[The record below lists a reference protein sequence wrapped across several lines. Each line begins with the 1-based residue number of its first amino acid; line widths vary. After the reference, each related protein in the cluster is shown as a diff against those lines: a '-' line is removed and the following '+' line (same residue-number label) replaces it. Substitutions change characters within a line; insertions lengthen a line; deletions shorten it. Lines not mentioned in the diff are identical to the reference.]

1 VHLIDLS
8 EAPDVAGGYA
18 WRGMSGVNLQDAAA
32 VSDLFDRAAA
42 ALRSS
47 PYRDGSRVRLPG
59 RGRLLVTG
67 DLHDNHEHLRKI
79 VHLSGLE
86 ASPDHHV
93 VLHEIVH
100 SEVLVNGLDL
110 SHRMLARVAELV
122 VDRPGQVHVLLGN
135 HELAQMTGQ
144 RVSKGAGDN
153 VALFN
158 AGLEFAFGDDGPSVS
173 ESINGF
179 IAALPLAVISESGI
193 LCAHSLPGSRT
204 FDRFDPD
211 VLSRDLAERDYDS
224 QTGSAYLM
232 VWGRGI
238 GQRELDTLAERWGV
252 ALFVLGHEHV
262 ANGLAIRGTK
272 LVILNSDHEF
282 GTVVP
287 INLSR
292 VPGAEEAVQLA
303 IRLRS
308 IPLPEG
314 RS

>member
-1 VHLIDLS
+1 
-8 EAPDVAGGYA
+8 
-18 WRGMSGVNLQDAAA
+18 MSGVNLQDAAA
-32 VSDLFDRAAA
+32 VVDLFDRAAH
-42 ALRSS
+42 ALRGS
-47 PYRDGSRVRLPG
+47 PYRDGSRVRLPP

-67 DLHDNHEHLRKI
+67 DLHDNLEHLRKI
-79 VHLSGLE
+79 VHLAGLE

-100 SEVLVNGLDL
+100 SEVLINGLDL

-122 VDRPGQVHVLLGN
+122 VDHPGQVHVLLGN

-144 RVSKGAGDN
+144 RVSKGAGDS
-153 VALFN
+153 VELFN
-158 AGLEFAFGDDGPSVS
+158 EGLAFAFGDDGQTVAVA
-173 ESINGF
+173 INGF
-179 IAALPLAVISESGI
+179 IAAMPLAVVSESGI
-193 LCAHSLPGSRT
+193 LCAHSLPGSRM

-211 VLSRDLAERDYDS
+211 VLWRDLAERDYDR

-232 VWGRGI
+232 VWGRGF
-238 GQRELDTLAERWGV
+238 GERELDTLAERWGV
-252 ALFVLGHEHV
+252 ELFVLGHEHV
-262 ANGLAIRGTK
+262 ANGLAVRGTR
-272 LVILNSDHEF
+272 LIILNSDHEF

-287 INLSR
+287 IDLAR

-314 RS
+314 RT

>member
-1 VHLIDLS
+1 M
-8 EAPDVAGGYA
+8 PTGYA

-32 VSDLFDRAAA
+32 VSGLFGRAAA
-42 ALRSS
+42 ALRDS
-47 PYRDGSRVRLPG
+47 PYRDGSRVRLPA

-79 VHLSGLE
+79 VHLAGLE

-100 SEVLVNGLDL
+100 SEILVNGLDL

-122 VDRPGQVHVLLGN
+122 VDHPGQVHVLLGN

-153 VALFN
+153 VKLFSE
-158 AGLEFAFGDDGPSVS
+158 GLAFVFGDDGQMVADA
-173 ESINGF
+173 INGF
-179 IAALPLAVISESGI
+179 IAAMPLAVVSESGI
-193 LCAHSLPGSRT
+193 LCAHSLPGSRM

-211 VLSRDLAERDYDS
+211 VLSRELAEQDYDS

-232 VWGRGI
+232 VWGRGFD
-238 GQRELDTLAERWGV
+238 QRELDTLSERWGV
-252 ALFVLGHEHV
+252 ELFVVGHEHV
-262 ANGLAIRGTK
+262 DNGLAIRGTK
-272 LVILNSDHEF
+272 LIILNSDHEF

-287 INLSR
+287 IDLSR

-314 RS
+314 RM

>member
-1 VHLIDLS
+1 
-8 EAPDVAGGYA
+8 
-18 WRGMSGVNLQDAAA
+18 MSGVNLQDAAA
-32 VSDLFDRAAA
+32 VSGLFDRAAA
-42 ALRSS
+42 ALRGS
-47 PYRDGSRVRLPG
+47 PYRDGSRVRLPA

-79 VHLSGLE
+79 VHLAGLE

-100 SEVLVNGLDL
+100 SEVLVNGMDL
-110 SHRMLARVAELV
+110 SHRMLGRVAELV
-122 VDRPGQVHVLLGN
+122 VDHPGQVHVLLGN

-153 VALFN
+153 VELFN
-158 AGLEFAFGDDGPSVS
+158 EGLAFVFGDDGQTVGVA
-173 ESINGF
+173 INGF
-179 IAALPLAVISESGI
+179 IAAMPLAVVSESGI

-211 VLSRDLAERDYDS
+211 VLSRELAERDYAR

-232 VWGRGI
+232 VWGRGF
-238 GQRELDTLAERWGV
+238 GERELDTLAERWGV
-252 ALFVLGHEHV
+252 ELFVLGHEHV
-262 ANGLAIRGTK
+262 ANGLAVRGTK
-272 LVILNSDHEF
+272 LIILNSDHEF

-287 INLSR
+287 IDLAR
-292 VPGAEEAVQLA
+292 GPGAEEAVQLA

-308 IPLPEG
+308 IPMPEG
-314 RS
+314 RT

>member
-1 VHLIDLS
+1 M
-8 EAPDVAGGYA
+8 PTGYA
-18 WRGMSGVNLQDAAA
+18 WRGMSGVNLQDAVA

-42 ALRSS
+42 ALRGS
-47 PYRDGSRVRLPG
+47 PYRDGSRVRLPA

-79 VHLSGLE
+79 VHLAGLE

-100 SEVLVNGLDL
+100 SEILVNGLDL
-110 SHRMLARVAELV
+110 SHRMLARVAQLV
-122 VDRPGQVHVLLGN
+122 VDHPGQVHVLLGN

-153 VALFN
+153 VALFSE
-158 AGLEFAFGDDGPSVS
+158 GLAFVFGDEGQMVADA
-173 ESINGF
+173 INGF
-179 IAALPLAVISESGI
+179 IAAMPLAVVSESGI
-193 LCAHSLPGSRT
+193 LCAHSLPGSRM

-211 VLSRDLAERDYDS
+211 VLSRELAERDYDS

-232 VWGRGI
+232 VWGRGF
-238 GQRELDTLAERWGV
+238 GQRELDPRAARWGV
-252 ALFVLGHEHV
+252 ELFVVGHEHV
-262 ANGLAIRGTK
+262 DNGLAIRGTR
-272 LVILNSDHEF
+272 LIILNSDHEF

-287 INLSR
+287 IDLSR
-292 VPGAEEAVQLA
+292 VPGVEEAVQLA

-314 RS
+314 RT

>member
-1 VHLIDLS
+1 
-8 EAPDVAGGYA
+8 
-18 WRGMSGVNLQDAAA
+18 MSGVNLQDAVA

-42 ALRSS
+42 ALRGS
-47 PYRDGSRVRLPG
+47 PYRDGSRVRLPA
-59 RGRLLVTG
+59 RGRLLATG

-79 VHLSGLE
+79 VHLAGLDV
-86 ASPDHHV
+86 SPEHHV

-100 SEVLVNGLDL
+100 SEILVNGVDL

-122 VDRPGQVHVLLGN
+122 VDYPRQVHVVLGN

-153 VALFN
+153 VELFSE
-158 AGLEFAFGDDGPSVS
+158 GLAFVFGDDGQMVA
-173 ESINGF
+173 EAINGF
-179 IAALPLAVISESGI
+179 IAAMPLAVVSESGI

-211 VLSRDLAERDYDS
+211 VLSRELAEQDYDS

-232 VWGRGI
+232 VWGRGF

-252 ALFVLGHEHV
+252 ELFVVGHEHV
-262 ANGLAIRGTK
+262 DNGLAIRGTK
-272 LVILNSDHEF
+272 LIILNSDHEF

-287 INLSR
+287 IDLSR
-292 VPGAEEAVQLA
+292 VPGAEEAVPLA

-314 RS
+314 RT